1 MGAVGS
7 FIKDVAKTVAKGA
20 TSALGNMV
28 PYVGP
33 ALADKVNSLYK
44 KGGKVMKF
52 EMGGVVPS
60 GFISKPINTASQ
72 LVDLVKKFPE
82 QADKAGL
89 SVDLIKEKAAEAAAM
104 VAPASAVASK
114 KRGGRRMKAEPE
126 MAIVMDKYAHGG
138 AFMAPYRPANVF

>member
-60 GFISKPINTASQ
+60 GFTAKPINTASQ

-89 SVDLIKEKAAEAAAM
+89 SVDLIKEKAAE
-104 VAPASAVASK
+104 VASMAAPK

-126 MAIVMDKYAHGG
+126 MAIVMDKYALGG

>member
-44 KGGKVMKF
+44 KGGKVLKF
-52 EMGGVVPS
+52 EMGGAVPA
-60 GFISKPINTASQ
+60 GFTAKPINTAAQ

-89 SVDLIKEKAAEAAAM
+89 TIDLIKEKAAE
-104 VAPASAVASK
+104 VAPK

-126 MAIVMDKYAHGG
+126 MVMLHDKYAHGG
-138 AFMAPYRPANVF
+138 AFMAPSRPANVF

>member
-104 VAPASAVASK
+104 VAPK

>member
-7 FIKDVAKTVAKGA
+7 FIKDVGKTIAKGA
-20 TSALGNMV
+20 TSAVGNMI

-52 EMGGVVPS
+52 ADGGMVPA
-60 GFISKPINTASQ
+60 GFTAKPINTAAQ

-89 SVDLIKEKAAEAAAM
+89 SVDLIKEKAAEAAM
-104 VAPASAVASK
+104 APMASAPK
-114 KRGGRRMKAEPE
+114 KRGGRRKKMEVE
-126 MAIVMDKYAHGG
+126 TVMVMPDKYAYGG
-138 AFMAPYRPANVF
+138 AFMPPVRPANVF

>member
-72 LVDLVKKFPE
+72 LVDLVKKFPD

-89 SVDLIKEKAAEAAAM
+89 SVDLIKEKAAE
-104 VAPASAVASK
+104 VASMAAK

-126 MAIVMDKYAHGG
+126 MAVVMKDKYALGG

>member
-7 FIKDVAKTVAKGA
+7 FIKDVGKTIAKGA
-20 TSALGNMV
+20 TSAVGSMI

-52 EMGGVVPS
+52 ADGGMVPA
-60 GFISKPINTASQ
+60 GFTAKPINTAAQ
-72 LVDLVKKFPE
+72 LMDLVKKFPE

-89 SVDLIKEKAAEAAAM
+89 SVDLIKEKAAEAASM
-104 VAPASAVASK
+104 IPSAPK
-114 KRGGRRMKAEPE
+114 KRGGRRKMMEVE
-126 MAIVMDKYAHGG
+126 TVMVMPDKYAYGG
-138 AFMAPYRPANVF
+138 AFMPPVRPANVF

>member
-7 FIKDVAKTVAKGA
+7 FIKDVGKTVAKGA
-20 TSALGNMV
+20 TSALGNMI

-52 EMGGVVPS
+52 EMGGAVPS
-60 GFISKPINTASQ
+60 GFTAKPINTAAQ

-89 SVDLIKEKAAEAAAM
+89 SVEMIKEKAAEIS
-104 VAPASAVASK
+104 APAK
-114 KRGGRRMKAEPE
+114 KRGGRRLKAEPE
-126 MAIVMDKYAHGG
+126 TVVVMDKYAHGG
-138 AFMAPYRPANVF
+138 AFMKPARPANVF